1 MIERTKRHFNGTAPT
16 GKKISDLLPIVLNEI
31 TNKTGDDR
39 EQIFQFWFSLIGEKI
54 TGLTQ
59 PISLKNGIL
68 TIKVKS
74 ATLYSLLCQHEKP
87 RLLKE
92 LQAKFEIH
100 DLVFRVG

>member
-16 GKKISDLLPIVLNEI
+16 GKKISDLLPLVLADIEK
-31 TNKTGDDR
+31 KTEDDR
-39 EQIFQFWFSLIGEKI
+39 EKIFQFWFSLIGEKMA
-54 TGLTQ
+54 TLTQ

-92 LQAKFEIH
+92 LQTKYKIN